1 MTSSTIMWGS
11 FIVLVGIMLAVDLGM
26 NRKSH
31 QVSFK
36 EALGWSLVWI
46 CLALVFNAG
55 IYIMLGKQQALE
67 FLTGYLIEKSLSV
80 DNLFVFIMIFTVFG
94 VRGELQARVLKW
106 GILGALIMRVLF
118 IFVGAE
124 LLERFQWLFYIF
136 GAVLLYTAWKM
147 AFGGE
152 HKMDPDNNLLVRLTR
167 RFVPMTKQI
176 RGDWFVTR
184 RMGLWIA
191 SPLFMVLLVV
201 EGTDLVFA
209 LDSIPA
215 IFAITLDP
223 FIVLTSN
230 VFAIMGLRALYFLLA
245 NVMGMFIYLKF
256 GISFILA
263 FVGVKMI
270 LIMLGIHVPI
280 ALSLAVIILSLVV
293 AICVSLMVNR
303 EAASA
308 KECAVSSTAL
318 PDEA

>member
-1 MTSSTIMWGS
+1 MTTSTILWGG
-11 FIVLVGIMLAVDLGM
+11 FILLVVIMLAVDLGM

-31 QVSFK
+31 RVSFK
-36 EALGWSLVWI
+36 EALGWSILWVG
-46 CLALVFNAG
+46 LALAFNVG
-55 IYIMLGKQQALE
+55 IYFVQGQQKALE

-106 GILGALIMRVLF
+106 GILGALIMRVVF
-118 IFVGAE
+118 IFLGAE

-136 GAVLLYTAWKM
+136 GAVLIYTAAKM
-147 AFGGE
+147 AFGASE
-152 HKMDPDNNLLVRLTR
+152 EMDPDKNLMVRLAR
-167 RFVPMTKQI
+167 KVLPMTRKI
-176 RGDWFVTR
+176 RGDWFFTR
-184 RMGLWIA
+184 RLGLWVA

-201 EGTDLVFA
+201 ESSDLVFA

-245 NVMGMFIYLKF
+245 EVMGMFAYLKY

-263 FVGVKMI
+263 FVGIKMI
-270 LIMLGIHVPI
+270 LIMLGVHIPI
-280 ALSLAVIILSLVV
+280 AISLGVIVLSLVV
-293 AICVSLMVNR
+293 AIGLSLLANRMGYADRVSG
-303 EAASA
+303 EI
-308 KECAVSSTAL
+308 
-318 PDEA
+318 P

>member
-1 MTSSTIMWGS
+1 
-11 FIVLVGIMLAVDLGM
+11 MLAVDLGM

-31 QVSFK
+31 RVSFK
-36 EALGWSLVWI
+36 EALGWSILWVG
-46 CLALVFNAG
+46 LALAFNVG
-55 IYIMLGKQQALE
+55 IYFVQGQQKALE

-106 GILGALIMRVLF
+106 GILGALIMRVVF
-118 IFVGAE
+118 IFLGAE

-136 GAVLLYTAWKM
+136 GAVLIYTAAKM
-147 AFGGE
+147 AFGASE
-152 HKMDPDNNLLVRLTR
+152 EMDPDKNLMVRLAR
-167 RFVPMTKQI
+167 KVLPMTRKI
-176 RGDWFVTR
+176 RGDWFFTR
-184 RMGLWIA
+184 RLGLWVA

-201 EGTDLVFA
+201 ESSDLVFA

-245 NVMGMFIYLKF
+245 EVMGMFAYLKY

-263 FVGVKMI
+263 FVGIKMI
-270 LIMLGIHVPI
+270 LIMLGVHIPI
-280 ALSLAVIILSLVV
+280 AISLGVIVLSLVV
-293 AICVSLMVNR
+293 AIGLSLLANRMGYADGVSG
-303 EAASA
+303 E
-308 KECAVSSTAL
+308 T
-318 PDEA
+318 P

>member
-1 MTSSTIMWGS
+1 
-11 FIVLVGIMLAVDLGM
+11 MLAVDLGM

-31 QVSFK
+31 RVSFK
-36 EALGWSLVWI
+36 EALGWSILWVG
-46 CLALVFNAG
+46 LALAFNVG
-55 IYIMLGKQQALE
+55 IYFVQGQQKALE

-106 GILGALIMRVLF
+106 GILGALIMRVVF
-118 IFVGAE
+118 IFLGAE

-136 GAVLLYTAWKM
+136 GAVLIYTAAKM
-147 AFGGE
+147 AFGASE
-152 HKMDPDNNLLVRLTR
+152 EMDPDKNLMVRLAR
-167 RFVPMTKQI
+167 KVLPMTRKI
-176 RGDWFVTR
+176 RGDWFFTR
-184 RMGLWIA
+184 RLGLWVA

-201 EGTDLVFA
+201 ESSDLVFA

-245 NVMGMFIYLKF
+245 EVIGLFAYLKY

-263 FVGVKMI
+263 FVGIKMI
-270 LIMLGIHVPI
+270 LIMLGVHIPI
-280 ALSLAVIILSLVV
+280 AISLGVIVLSLVV
-293 AICVSLMVNR
+293 AIGLSLLANRMGYADGVSG
-303 EAASA
+303 EI
-308 KECAVSSTAL
+308 
-318 PDEA
+318 P